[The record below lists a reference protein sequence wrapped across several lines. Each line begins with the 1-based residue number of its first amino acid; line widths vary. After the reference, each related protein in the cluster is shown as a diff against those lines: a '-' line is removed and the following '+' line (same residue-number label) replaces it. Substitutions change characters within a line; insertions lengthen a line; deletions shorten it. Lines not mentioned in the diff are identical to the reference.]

1 MRVLL
6 IAAALALAAP
16 SAWGGPPATDA
27 ALADWAARDME
38 GRWALLAREPDLAA
52 GLLSVEWTEFLERR
66 GEWALLEWA
75 ALATDRSP
83 AMPALKRAGRPTW
96 MRCAIWGLSNM
107 DSHSLGAAFA
117 ELDASPALV
126 LGWLKLHP
134 GADTGPARN
143 LGDRLTNSGVV
154 PDLEGARKLDP
165 PYDAERLLAA
175 LTPPREVPAFGDRK
189 RAEPGVTYLHQ
200 VERALAVWIRSPVR
214 GEPWEQRVAALLA
227 HPSHA
232 VRRAVALACSLKRPG
247 PALLRGMLALL
258 DDPAVS
264 PDARSAALVALSLWA
279 TPEVSLRLIDIA
291 LDPRHPSFTAA
302 ASAAADRDRGF
313 LLRAWEGL
321 DVRPAGPV
329 AAAFVQAQH
338 DRLEARLAAE
348 DADARVRAVAPL
360 LGLAAYADLVGWSRA
375 AALTTF
381 TVERLGEQAR
391 GESKVRERLAAL
403 RADASATDDEVEA
416 RHADGVVLRARA
428 LAERALAAADAT
440 PR

>member
-1 MRVLL
+1 MRALL
-6 IAAALALAAP
+6 LAALLVLTAP
-16 SAWGGPPATDA
+16 SAWAGPPTTDE
-27 ALADWAARDME
+27 ALADWAARDLE

-52 GLLSVEWTEFLERR
+52 GLLSDEWTTFLERR

-107 DSHSLGAAFA
+107 DSHSLGSASA
-117 ELDASPALV
+117 ELDSSPALV

-134 GADTGPARN
+134 GADTGLARN
-143 LGDRLTNSGVV
+143 LGDRFASTGVV
-154 PDLEGARKLDP
+154 PDVEGARRLEP

-175 LTPPREVPAFGDRK
+175 LTPPREVPAFGDRT

-200 VERALAVWIRSPVR
+200 VERALAVWMRSPMR
-214 GEPWEQRVAALLA
+214 GEPWEQRVAALLS

-258 DDPAVS
+258 DDPAVA

-279 TPEVSLRLIDIA
+279 TPEVSLRLLDIA

-302 ASAAADRDRGF
+302 ASAAADRDRGY

-338 DRLEARLAAE
+338 DRLEQRLAAE
-348 DADARVRAVAPL
+348 DSDVRASAVAPM
-360 LGLAAYADLVGWSRA
+360 LGLAAYADLVAWPRA

-391 GESKVRERLAAL
+391 GEPKVRERLAAL
-403 RADASATDDEVEA
+403 RADAAASAYLVDPEHVE
-416 RHADGVVLRARA
+416 GVRLRART
-428 LAERALAAADAT
+428 LAERALAAADAP